1 MKHIKQLKFVL
12 AGIVAFTTVL
22 TLIRPAITFENT
34 ICGLEEHTHTEN
46 CYQTIENTITHKTL
60 DCTKESLHI
69 HVHSPNCYD
78 ENNNIIC
85 GYADYMIHE
94 HNEDCYDENNQ
105 LICTL
110 PEIKEHTHDG
120 NCYDSENNL
129 ICDKQE
135 FIEHTHDNNCYDPEG
150 NLICG
155 LPELKKHIHDDSCF
169 TQTEEIIEDEQLIC
183 DKPEHIHTEK
193 CYEKEEEIEYVC
205 GKEEHTHD
213 TSCYNEDNELIC
225 GKEEHVHS
233 SECEKTIEDNI
244 EEEIPAFYGIE
255 NVVGNYSLENNVSVY
270 SNNIYVEESDTIWY
284 RPNGL
289 GDASVNYGTSRFWIT
304 INGVKYDAYCVE
316 PLRSSPSIGNNGN
329 YDSLIPISSSSLLT
343 KVYYYGSIE
352 GTENFFSIFHKNFSS
367 DKKYIINHLAL
378 SYVYWDEVLD
388 DSTKNQYIRN
398 GVKQEIYAF
407 YGANETAKQ
416 LAKELIS
423 YAKSKP
429 SMPTAVIK
437 MNNSND
443 VTLQAYLD
451 GNRQRTDVIQY
462 TSDNQQSVT
471 FTLPE
476 GIKFHKI
483 TSSGEETIDSGN
495 VTLSGN
501 MEFYF
506 SAALDQKES
515 FTQKL
520 QGVLTK
526 DYSVY
531 TIKTKDR
538 VPSGDKSQDL
548 ALIYGTT
555 EGTSISFTVNW
566 VNANLDIKKVQ
577 SNVPSTTIAGV
588 QFQHTL
594 PDNNTETLTT
604 NEQGIIQ
611 LQNLSSGTHRITEI
625 KAANGYQINE
635 NEFTFIVN
643 TDGSITMDDLN
654 GKDAEYNEQSML
666 LTIKDKVNNYSLK
679 IIKTNGN
686 SDYKLEGATFG
697 LYKDY
702 QCQGEA
708 LQSAQTNENGELT
721 FTGLENSVTYYLKEI
736 NAPPGYIMND
746 SIYSIKVE
754 LNPINNTKQ
763 VTING
768 NSEPSFATFNENGFD
783 NVVLSL
789 KISNDAIE
797 YILPETGGPG
807 DWVYIGSGI
816 GLITLAGYFL
826 IKRRI
831 HGKEDL
837 ISQ

>member
-1 MKHIKQLKFVL
+1 MKQLKYVL
-12 AGIVAFTTVL
+12 AGIVALTTVFA
-22 TLIRPAITFENT
+22 LIRPAITLET
-34 ICGLEEHTHTEN
+34 ICGKEEHTHSQS
-46 CYQTIENTITHKTL
+46 CYKVTQETIVDQSI
-60 DCTKESLHI
+60 DCSYDSLHV
-69 HVHSPNCYD
+69 HVHSPSCYNQD
-78 ENNNIIC
+78 NELIC
-85 GYADYMIHE
+85 GYADYLIHE
-94 HNEDCYDENNQ
+94 HNEDCYNENNE
-105 LICTL
+105 LICPL
-110 PEIKEHTHDG
+110 PEIKEHSHDSSCYDSENHLICGQQEIVEHKHNSSCYDQEG
-120 NCYDSENNL
+120 NLICDYPELEKHDHDENCITKTERILEDKELICTKEEHVHTEECYPDETEYVCGKEEHVHDESCYDSENNL
-129 ICDKQE
+129 ICE
-135 FIEHTHDNNCYDPEG
+135 
-150 NLICG
+150 
-155 LPELKKHIHDDSCF
+155 
-169 TQTEEIIEDEQLIC
+169 
-183 DKPEHIHTEK
+183 
-193 CYEKEEEIEYVC
+193 
-205 GKEEHTHD
+205 KEEHTHTD
-213 TSCYNEDNELIC
+213 DCLTN
-225 GKEEHVHS
+225 KEEIDD
-233 SECEKTIEDNI
+233 E
-244 EEEIPAFYGIE
+244 IE
-255 NVVGNYSLENNVSVY
+255 NEPIPFSLDNRVSTY
-270 SNNIYVEESDTIWY
+270 ANNIYVEKGNVIWY
-284 RPNGL
+284 TDCGFQDSNY
-289 GDASVNYGTSRFWIT
+289 DDYGTTLFTIT
-304 INGVKYDAYCVE
+304 INGIVYDSYCVE
-316 PLRSSPSIGNNGN
+316 PLRKSPTEGTNNDYN
-329 YDSLIPISSSSLLT
+329 NIIPIGSNDLLT

-378 SYVYWDEVLD
+378 SYVYWDKGLD
-388 DSTKNQYIRN
+388 DSTKNQYISN
-398 GVKQEIYAF
+398 GVNQELYAF

-416 LAKELIS
+416 LAMELIS
-423 YAKSKP
+423 YANSKP

-451 GNRQRTDVIQY
+451 GNRQKTDVIQY

-515 FTQKL
+515 FTQTL

-531 TIKTKDR
+531 TIKTKDK
-538 VPSGDKSQDL
+538 VPSGNKSQDL

-555 EGTSISFTVNW
+555 EGTSISFKVNW
-566 VNANLDIKKVQ
+566 INANLDIKKVQ
-577 SNVPSTTIAGV
+577 SNDPSTTIAGV

-654 GKDAEYNEQSML
+654 GKDADYDTSTKT
-666 LTIKDKVNNYSLK
+666 LTVKDKVNNYSLK

-686 SDYKLEGATFG
+686 PDYKLKGAKFG
-697 LYKDY
+697 LYKDQ
-702 QCQGEA
+702 QCQELA
-708 LQSAQTNENGELT
+708 LSVDSIRETNENGELT
-721 FTGLENSVTYYLKEI
+721 FIGLENGVTYYLKEI
-736 NAPPGYIMND
+736 YAPPGYIIND
-746 SIYSIKVE
+746 TIYSIKVE

-768 NSEPSFATFNENGFD
+768 NSEPSFATFDENGFD

-797 YILPETGGPG
+797 YVLPETGGPG
-807 DWVYIGSGI
+807 DWLYIGSGI